1 MLSTECLSQYQY
13 GSMGYVW
20 SLIKNMRMSGMTV
33 RCPKVRSMH
42 NIKVTIT
49 DRGKISDVAVEGEI
63 EKTHN
68 AEELFIETKV
78 EAQNE
83 ETHVTGIRVEADGR
97 ASHAHGFV

>member
-1 MLSTECLSQYQY
+1 
-13 GSMGYVW
+13 
-20 SLIKNMRMSGMTV
+20 MRMSGMTV

-49 DRGKISDVAVEGEI
+49 DRCKISDVAVEGEI

-68 AEELFIETKV
+68 AEELFIETNV
-78 EAQNE
+78 EAQNQ

-97 ASHAHGFV
+97 VSHAHGFV

>member
-1 MLSTECLSQYQY
+1 M
-13 GSMGYVW
+13 
-20 SLIKNMRMSGMTV
+20 
-33 RCPKVRSMH
+33 
-42 NIKVTIT
+42 
-49 DRGKISDVAVEGEI
+49 AVEGEI